1 MKERKSNM
9 KKYIAI
15 CSTLALVSASQAAVI
30 FQEDFSGYAVATN
43 PLNAPQV
50 GTWTQNGGYAAV
62 ATYHTLL
69 DGTAGP
75 CMEFVDGTAHL
86 VPSLEANFISYAASP
101 IKVTYDFLMRRT
113 AINDQAFSVFAN
125 AAGEKVTYSLM
136 QDANGTQDWIYMFGK
151 DPSGITSYLGAR
163 DTWYTM
169 EMELPIMPASGTFS
183 MKWTIYDA
191 TGVAIHTES
200 NQTSWSGNA
209 GSDLIDELV
218 FQAGGG
224 IADKTSVLIDNI
236 LVETIPEPATLGMFG
251 LAGVLAMMARRLRI

>member
-1 MKERKSNM
+1 M
-9 KKYIAI
+9 KKHLAI
-15 CSTLALVSASQAAVI
+15 CSMFALVSASQATI
-30 FQEDFSGYAVATN
+30 LFQEDFSGYAGSG
-43 PLNAPQV
+43 PLVAPQV
-50 GTWTQNGGYAAV
+50 GTWTQNGGTINI
-62 ATYHTLL
+62 ATYHALL
-69 DGTAGP
+69 DGTVGP

-86 VPSLEANFISYAASP
+86 APTLEANLVSYSASP
-101 IKVTYDFLMRRT
+101 IKITYDFLMRRT
-113 AINDQAFSVFAN
+113 AMPDQAFAVFAN

-151 DPSGITSYLGAR
+151 DPSGITSYLAAR

-191 TGVAIHTES
+191 TGIVIHTES
-200 NQTSWSGNA
+200 NQTSWSENA

-224 IADKTSVLIDNI
+224 ISDLTSMLIDNI

-251 LAGVLAMMARRLRI
+251 LE